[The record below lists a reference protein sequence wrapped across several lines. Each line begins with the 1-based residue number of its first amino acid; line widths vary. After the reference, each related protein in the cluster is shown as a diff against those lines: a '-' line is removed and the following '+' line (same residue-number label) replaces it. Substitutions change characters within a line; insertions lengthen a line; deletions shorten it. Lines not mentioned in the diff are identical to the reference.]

1 MESSVIV
8 KYFLL
13 CVPGEPF
20 YSTFITA
27 YISLIEVW
35 HFFLHLKKI
44 LLKNRRWHTM
54 GKVYDI
60 KSTQMTIG
68 RPKPKEFNL

>member
-13 CVPGEPF
+13 RVPGEPF

-35 HFFLHLKKI
+35 HFFLHLKENIIEK
-44 LLKNRRWHTM
+44 
-54 GKVYDI
+54 
-60 KSTQMTIG
+60 
-68 RPKPKEFNL
+68 